1 MRKKD
6 CFGFGVEPQFAQ
18 NHFFVVLPPARE
30 KSRPVQIYERYR
42 WTSKEEAE
50 AAAASGKI
58 VYADGQFLTDGDILR
73 LEISRYKW
81 NLVRKELTAA
91 FNARLRAERK
101 PVGKFETGGVPV
113 WRVFGKEM
121 MTLLWGIEDCDPSN
135 IPTALRNW
143 NGLLPEERWW
153 LYTMTNAATGQLGDK
168 RGWRTALRYALCE
181 NPVIEE
187 RHIQQSLWNEDKA

>member
-6 CFGFGVEPQFAQ
+6 CFGFGVEPQLAQ
-18 NHFFVVLPPARE
+18 NHFFVVLPPARD
-30 KSRPVQIYERYR
+30 KTRPVRIYERYR
-42 WTSKEEAE
+42 WTSMEEAE
-50 AAAASGKI
+50 AAAQTGTI

-81 NLVRKELTAA
+81 NLVSKELSAA
-91 FNARLRAERK
+91 FNARLKAERK

-121 MTLLWGIEDCDPSN
+121 MTLLWGIEDCDPAN

-153 LYTMTNAATGQLGDK
+153 LYTMTNAATGELGDK
-168 RGWRTALRYALCE
+168 RGWRVALRYALCE

-187 RHIQQSLWNEDKA
+187 RHIQQSLWKEGQM

>member
-6 CFGFGVEPQFAQ
+6 CYGFGVEPRLAQ

-30 KSRPVQIYERYR
+30 KARPIQIYERYH

-50 AAAASGKI
+50 RAEGKP
-58 VYADGQFLTDGDILR
+58 VYANYQFLTDGDILR

-81 NLVRKELTAA
+81 GLVSRELAAA
-91 FNARLRAERK
+91 FNVRLKAERK
-101 PVGKFETGGVPV
+101 PVGRFAAGGVPV

-121 MTLLWGIEDCDPSN
+121 MLLLWGIEDCDPGN
-135 IPTALRNW
+135 ISTALRNW
-143 NGLLPEERWW
+143 HGLLPEERWW
-153 LYTMTNAATGQLGDK
+153 LYTMTNAATGQIGDK

-181 NPVIEE
+181 NPIIEE
-187 RHIQQSLWNEDKA
+187 RHIQESIWQVEET